1 MDFWSAR
8 FLWQEPLFAAVV
20 GAALLG
26 YLGFFVVLRRIAFM
40 SAALSQVSGLGVATA
55 FWVGSFF
62 GVEPHSTE
70 GSAIWFSP
78 AAFALVFACV
88 GAVAVSLPSRSRRV
102 TPESVVALGYLAAS
116 AMVIVVL
123 SSPRIAQEA
132 HEIGDLLFGN
142 AVVVKHEHLIQL
154 CIAAAVVFTIHRLF
168 FKDFLF
174 CSYEPETA
182 RSMRYPVRCLRCSQ
196 RQLVSFTI
204 ASLSLF
210 LAVLGLYG
218 VVTYMVKMR
227 VREVGVRMALGAQR
241 SDVRKM
247 ILKCGAELAVIGS
260 VMGIFATFVVGRTLS
275 SLLYQV
281 KLYNP
286 ATLISTSALLAV
298 VVLVASSLPA
308 WRASNLNPMETLRNN

>member
-26 YLGFFVVLRRIAFM
+26 YL
-40 SAALSQVSGLGVATA
+40 
-55 FWVGSFF
+55 
-62 GVEPHSTE
+62 P
-70 GSAIWFSP
+70 
-78 AAFALVFACV
+78 
-88 GAVAVSLPSRSRRV
+88 
-102 TPESVVALGYLAAS
+102 AS

-182 RSMRYPVRCLRCSQ
+182 RSMRYPVRWL
-196 RQLVSFTI
+196 
-204 ASLSLF
+204 
-210 LAVLGLYG
+210 
-218 VVTYMVKMR
+218 
-227 VREVGVRMALGAQR
+227 
-241 SDVRKM
+241 
-247 ILKCGAELAVIGS
+247 
-260 VMGIFATFVVGRTLS
+260 
-275 SLLYQV
+275 
-281 KLYNP
+281 
-286 ATLISTSALLAV
+286 
-298 VVLVASSLPA
+298 
-308 WRASNLNPMETLRNN
+308 

>member
-26 YLGFFVVLRRIAFM
+26 YLSFFVVLRRIAFM

-62 GVEPHSTE
+62 GVEPHSTDV
-70 GSAIWFSP
+70 SAVWFSP
-78 AAFALVFACV
+78 AAYAVVFACL
-88 GAVAVSLPSRSRRV
+88 GAAAVSLPSRSRRV
-102 TPESVVALGYLAAS
+102 TPEAVVALGYLASS

-154 CIAAAVVFTIHRLF
+154 CVAAAIVLTIHRVF

-174 CSYEPETA
+174 CSFEPETA
-182 RSMRYPVRCLRCSQ
+182 RSMRYPVRVLDLVLHLTLAVSIAVTTRTLGALPVFAFLVLPCGASLLLAQRLRSV
-196 RQLVSFTI
+196 LMLSVAIAI
-204 ASLSLF
+204 AS
-210 LAVLGLYG
+210 AVLGYYLSWVWSMPTGPMMVALAACSWPIAG
-218 VVTYMVKMR
+218 VKR
-227 VREVGVRMALGAQR
+227 WIERRR
-241 SDVRKM
+241 
-247 ILKCGAELAVIGS
+247 
-260 VMGIFATFVVGRTLS
+260 
-275 SLLYQV
+275 
-281 KLYNP
+281 
-286 ATLISTSALLAV
+286 
-298 VVLVASSLPA
+298 
-308 WRASNLNPMETLRNN
+308 